1 MHIGEL
7 AKQGGVS
14 VQTVRYYE
22 RYGLLQKPERK
33 PSLYRIYRD
42 NDVHRLRFI
51 LQAKALGFTLD
62 EIKHI
67 LDLSQR
73 RRCPCGEVL
82 KIGQERLAELQS
94 QIKQLTRFRDQLARA
109 VMQWKKCPDEAPAGN
124 AICVLIERTMAASD
138 SLVSSLSERKRAK
151 WHLNKVKSTS
161 ARTRNVGVKS
171 Q

>member
-22 RYGLLQKPERK
+22 RCGLLQQPERK
-33 PSLYRIYRD
+33 PSRYRIYHD

-51 LQAKALGFTLD
+51 LQAKTLGFTLD

-73 RRCPCGEVL
+73 RTCPCGEVR
-82 KIGQERLAELQS
+82 KMGEQRLTELQS
-94 QIKQLTRFRDQLARA
+94 QIEQLTKFRDHLARA
-109 VMQWKKCPDEAPAGN
+109 VSQWRKCPQEAPAGN
-124 AICVLIERTMAASD
+124 AICVLIERTMAAADNPVFGSQ
-138 SLVSSLSERKRAK
+138 ERKRQK
-151 WHLNKVKSTS
+151 WHLSKAKSTS
-161 ARTRNVGVKS
+161 VRTRNADVKS